1 MSTEIKSPT
10 FPESVADGT
19 VANWLKQE
27 GEVVK
32 QDEVIAE
39 IETDKVVL
47 EVIAPFDGAITKI
60 YKQAGETVTSAE
72 LIADFSEGSSPELV
86 NDKKP
91 EETKKTKA
99 EDKKSGPAA
108 TKMMKEHDLDA
119 AEVSASG
126 KGGRITKAD
135 VIEHL
140 DSKTAN
146 EDKVQDVTAVSLSG
160 NRPEE
165 RVPMSR
171 LRATIAKRLLE
182 VKQNTAMLTT
192 FNEVDM
198 LPIKNMRAK
207 FGTEFEEKHG
217 VKLGFMSF
225 FVAAAVEALRAFPSV
240 NASIDGE
247 DIVYHSF
254 QDIGVAVST
263 DRGLVVPILRN
274 AENLDLAEIEKSI
287 IDYSGKARDGKLEL
301 QDMQGGTFTISN
313 GGIFGSLLS
322 TPILNAPQTAILGM
336 HKIQDRAVA
345 IDGEIMVRPMM
356 YLAMSYDHRL
366 IDGKEAVGF
375 LVNIKEAL
383 ESPERLLLG
392 L

>member
-10 FPESVADGT
+10 FPESVVDGT
-19 VANWLKQE
+19 VANWLKKE
-27 GEVVK
+27 GETVK

-47 EVIAPFDGAITKI
+47 EVVAPFDGSITKI

-72 LIADFSEGSSPELV
+72 LIADFSEGSSPDTAKESKAEE
-86 NDKKP
+86 KKQDNN
-91 EETKKTKA
+91 

-108 TKMMKEHDLDA
+108 KKIMTEHGLDA

-135 VIEHL
+135 VLEHL
-140 DSKTAN
+140 DSKNTDTKKN
-146 EDKVQDVTAVSLSG
+146 IDVSTTISG
-160 NRPEE
+160 DRPEE

-198 LPIKNMRAK
+198 LPIKNMRSK

-240 NASIDGE
+240 NASIDGD

-263 DRGLVVPILRN
+263 ERGLVVPIIRN

-287 IDYSGKARDGKLEL
+287 IDYSGKARDGKLDL

-336 HKIQDRAVA
+336 HKIQDRAVV
-345 IDGEIMVRPMM
+345 IDGEIAIRPMM

>member
-10 FPESVADGT
+10 FPESVVDGT
-19 VANWLKQE
+19 VANWLKKE
-27 GEVVK
+27 GETVK

-47 EVIAPFDGAITKI
+47 EVVAPFDGSITKI

-72 LIADFSEGSSPELV
+72 LIADFSEGSSPDTAKESKAEE
-86 NDKKP
+86 KKQDNN
-91 EETKKTKA
+91 

-108 TKMMKEHDLDA
+108 KKIMTEHGLDA

-135 VIEHL
+135 VLEHL
-140 DSKTAN
+140 DSKNTDAKKN
-146 EDKVQDVTAVSLSG
+146 IDVSTTISG
-160 NRPEE
+160 DRPEE

-198 LPIKNMRAK
+198 LPIKNMRSK
-207 FGTEFEEKHG
+207 FGTEFEERHG

-240 NASIDGE
+240 NASIDGD

-263 DRGLVVPILRN
+263 ERGLVVPIIRN

-287 IDYSGKARDGKLEL
+287 IDYSVKARDGKLDL

-336 HKIQDRAVA
+336 HKIQDRAVV
-345 IDGEIMVRPMM
+345 IDGEILVRPMM

>member
-10 FPESVADGT
+10 FPESVVDGT
-19 VANWLKQE
+19 VANWLKKE
-27 GEVVK
+27 GETVK

-47 EVIAPFDGAITKI
+47 EVVAPFDGSITKI

-72 LIADFSEGSSPELV
+72 LIADFSEGSSPDAVKESKTEERKQ
-86 NDKKP
+86 DKN
-91 EETKKTKA
+91 

-108 TKMMKEHDLDA
+108 KKIMNEHDLDA

-135 VIEHL
+135 VLEHL
-140 DSKTAN
+140 ETKNSDAKKDIDIST
-146 EDKVQDVTAVSLSG
+146 TISG
-160 NRPEE
+160 DRPEE

-198 LPIKNMRAK
+198 LPIKNMRSK

-240 NASIDGE
+240 NASIDGD

-263 DRGLVVPILRN
+263 ERGLVVPIIRN

-287 IDYSGKARDGKLEL
+287 IDYSGKARDGKLDL

-336 HKIQDRAVA
+336 HKIQDRAVV
-345 IDGEIMVRPMM
+345 IDGEIVVRPMM

>member
-10 FPESVADGT
+10 FPESVVDGT
-19 VANWLKQE
+19 VANWLKRE
-27 GEVVK
+27 GEKVK

-47 EVIAPFDGAITKI
+47 EVVAPFDGSISKI
-60 YKQAGETVTSAE
+60 YKQAGETVVSAE
-72 LIADFSEGSSPELV
+72 LIADFSATTDSSKAV
-86 NDKKP
+86 
-91 EETKKTKA
+91 EEKTPVESIKSRA
-99 EDKKSGPAA
+99 NKNKSGPAA
-108 TKMMKEHDLDA
+108 KRILSNKEIDA
-119 AEVSASG
+119 EEVAATG

-135 VIEHL
+135 VIAHL
-140 DSKTAN
+140 ERTESQSVTPEN
-146 EDKVQDVTAVSLSG
+146 LLVTEQDGRHV
-160 NRPEE
+160 E

-182 VKQNTAMLTT
+182 AKQGTAMLTT

-207 FGTEFEEKHG
+207 FGAEFELKHG

-225 FVAAAVEALRAFPSV
+225 FVAAAVDALRAFPSV
-240 NASIDGE
+240 NASLDGN
-247 DIVYHSF
+247 DIVYHSY
-254 QDIGVAVST
+254 QDIGVAVSSE
-263 DRGLVVPILRN
+263 RGLVVPILRN

-287 IDYSGKARDGKLEL
+287 IDYSQKARDGKLEI

-313 GGIFGSLLS
+313 GGVFGSLLS

-336 HKIQDRAVA
+336 HKIQDRAVVVN
-345 IDGEIMVRPMM
+345 GEITIRPMM
-356 YLAMSYDHRL
+356 YLALSYDHRL

-383 ESPERLLLG
+383 ELPERLLLG

>member
-10 FPESVADGT
+10 FPESVVDGT
-19 VANWLKQE
+19 VANWLKKE
-27 GEVVK
+27 GETVK

-47 EVIAPFDGAITKI
+47 EVVAPFDGSITKI

-72 LIADFSEGSSPELV
+72 LIADFSEGSSPDAVKESKTEEKKQ
-86 NDKKP
+86 DKN
-91 EETKKTKA
+91 

-108 TKMMKEHDLDA
+108 KKIMNEHDLDA

-135 VIEHL
+135 VLEHL
-140 DSKTAN
+140 ETKNSDAKKDIDIST
-146 EDKVQDVTAVSLSG
+146 TISG
-160 NRPEE
+160 DRPEE

-182 VKQNTAMLTT
+182 VKQKTAMLTT

-198 LPIKNMRAK
+198 LPIKNMRSK

-240 NASIDGE
+240 NASIDGD

-263 DRGLVVPILRN
+263 ERGLVVPIIRN

-287 IDYSGKARDGKLEL
+287 IDYSGKARDGKLDL

-336 HKIQDRAVA
+336 HKIQDRAVV
-345 IDGEIMVRPMM
+345 IDGEIVVRPMM